1 MTVLLYRPIPV
12 VLLVVG
18 CFYLW
23 AFMTYKFQPD
33 GLLQQDDV
41 INEPVLAVAK

>member
-1 MTVLLYRPIPV
+1 
-12 VLLVVG
+12 
-18 CFYLW
+18 
-23 AFMTYKFQPD
+23 MTYKFQPD